1 MTYFRELPNLEYQ
14 SFLSDSNS
22 SDQYLIVK
30 NLFRRVKLRD
40 DLQNVFTVF
49 DKYQIPDGSRPE
61 LVAQELY
68 GSTQYDWVVIVSAGI
83 TRLRDQW
90 PLSDR
95 QVYDYA
101 ESIYGDQLNAIHH
114 YETTEVRDSEDRL
127 ILPAGQVVD
136 EDFAFIYTDVDKN
149 YSNSLSKIS
158 YTKICAENVSQDSL
172 IIKSSVA
179 GNNISANDEL
189 VIDGQYIPV
198 VSVTNGTTVIGV
210 TTSFVGV
217 ATALSN
223 NIGITTTIIT
233 GISTNATGNII
244 TIGQTLKEI
253 PEIIGYGVTVTSI
266 GIGTVYIDK
275 PTQNTTSQ
283 NLITLSF
290 GNNVTTVLTENTK
303 NITLSSPIPTNI
315 SKGSTLT
322 LKVRNTVI
330 IETNPVIGVSN
341 YEYEVRKNNDKR
353 GIYVL
358 KPRYLQ
364 QVINDTR
371 KAMIYDRSSQYVND
385 TLIKTENTK
394 STIPF

>member
-90 PLSDR
+90 PLSDK

-101 ESIYGDQLNAIHH
+101 ESIYGNNLNAIHH

-136 EDFAFIYTDVDKN
+136 ADFKVSYYDDGTLYTNDATRLGDDV
-149 YSNSLSKIS
+149 IR
-158 YTKICAENVSQDSL
+158 
-172 IIKSSVA
+172 
-179 GNNISANDEL
+179 
-189 VIDGQYIPV
+189 IP
-198 VSVTNGTTVIGV
+198 
-210 TTSFVGV
+210 
-217 ATALSN
+217 
-223 NIGITTTIIT
+223 
-233 GISTNATGNII
+233 
-244 TIGQTLKEI
+244 
-253 PEIIGYGVTVTSI
+253 
-266 GIGTVYIDK
+266 D
-275 PTQNTTSQ
+275 
-283 NLITLSF
+283 
-290 GNNVTTVLTENTK
+290 
-303 NITLSSPIPTNI
+303 PI
-315 SKGSTLT
+315 
-322 LKVRNTVI
+322 V
-330 IETNPVIGVSN
+330 GVSN

>member
-14 SFLSDSNS
+14 SFLPDSKS
-22 SDQYLIVK
+22 SDQYLLVK

-101 ESIYGDQLNAIHH
+101 ESIYGNDLNAIHH

-127 ILPAGQVVD
+127 ILPAGQIVD
-136 EDFAFIYTDVDKN
+136 ADF
-149 YSNSLSKIS
+149 KIS
-158 YTKICAENVSQDSL
+158 YYDNGSLYTNDATILGSNVD
-172 IIKSSVA
+172 
-179 GNNISANDEL
+179 
-189 VIDGQYIPV
+189 YIP
-198 VSVTNGTTVIGV
+198 
-210 TTSFVGV
+210 
-217 ATALSN
+217 
-223 NIGITTTIIT
+223 
-233 GISTNATGNII
+233 
-244 TIGQTLKEI
+244 
-253 PEIIGYGVTVTSI
+253 
-266 GIGTVYIDK
+266 
-275 PTQNTTSQ
+275 
-283 NLITLSF
+283 
-290 GNNVTTVLTENTK
+290 
-303 NITLSSPIPTNI
+303 
-315 SKGSTLT
+315 
-322 LKVRNTVI
+322 
-330 IETNPVIGVSN
+330 NPVIGISN

-385 TLIKTENTK
+385 TLIKTENTRA
-394 STIPF
+394 SIPF

>member
-22 SDQYLIVK
+22 SDQYLLVK

-61 LVAQELY
+61 LVAQEIY

-101 ESIYGDQLNAIHH
+101 ESIYGNDLNAIHH

-136 EDFAFIYTDVDKN
+136 ADFKVSYYDDGTLYTNDATRLGDDV
-149 YSNSLSKIS
+149 IR
-158 YTKICAENVSQDSL
+158 
-172 IIKSSVA
+172 
-179 GNNISANDEL
+179 
-189 VIDGQYIPV
+189 IP
-198 VSVTNGTTVIGV
+198 
-210 TTSFVGV
+210 
-217 ATALSN
+217 
-223 NIGITTTIIT
+223 
-233 GISTNATGNII
+233 
-244 TIGQTLKEI
+244 
-253 PEIIGYGVTVTSI
+253 
-266 GIGTVYIDK
+266 D
-275 PTQNTTSQ
+275 
-283 NLITLSF
+283 
-290 GNNVTTVLTENTK
+290 
-303 NITLSSPIPTNI
+303 PI
-315 SKGSTLT
+315 
-322 LKVRNTVI
+322 V
-330 IETNPVIGVSN
+330 GVSN

-358 KPRYLQ
+358 KSRYLQ

>member
-40 DLQNVFTVF
+40 DLQNVFTIF

-101 ESIYGDQLNAIHH
+101 ESIYGNDLNAIHH

-136 EDFAFIYTDVDKN
+136 ADFKVSYYDDGTLYTNDATRLGDDV
-149 YSNSLSKIS
+149 IR
-158 YTKICAENVSQDSL
+158 
-172 IIKSSVA
+172 
-179 GNNISANDEL
+179 
-189 VIDGQYIPV
+189 IP
-198 VSVTNGTTVIGV
+198 
-210 TTSFVGV
+210 
-217 ATALSN
+217 
-223 NIGITTTIIT
+223 
-233 GISTNATGNII
+233 
-244 TIGQTLKEI
+244 
-253 PEIIGYGVTVTSI
+253 
-266 GIGTVYIDK
+266 D
-275 PTQNTTSQ
+275 
-283 NLITLSF
+283 
-290 GNNVTTVLTENTK
+290 
-303 NITLSSPIPTNI
+303 PI
-315 SKGSTLT
+315 
-322 LKVRNTVI
+322 V
-330 IETNPVIGVSN
+330 GVSN

-353 GIYVL
+353 EFNYH
-358 KPRYLQ
+358 
-364 QVINDTR
+364 
-371 KAMIYDRSSQYVND
+371 
-385 TLIKTENTK
+385 
-394 STIPF
+394 